1 MPTKIEI
8 TEKLLKPYLSGQMM
22 HKGHH
27 LSSSMYRELRVHADG
42 EYPSKLIDERRP
54 NESDRIKEYR
64 QTIYE
69 PITKDICQRVITSLT
84 KIRRSVD
91 WSVRH
96 PSENYPSAVPEDER
110 LYGYADKRLPLTENL
125 ENWIFTVALK
135 NYLLDANA
143 ICLYVPKRTDISD
156 GEYLEPFPII
166 YNSPEVIEWI
176 PNELL
181 IVRQTKETENLD
193 GSDDETA
200 QQAWLV
206 VTSNTLQRW
215 EKKTDGFDM
224 TYEHIHDIGTLPAF
238 KLGGQYFRSLGK
250 SILYESRISPMLPR
264 LNDAAREYSDM
275 QAEVVQHIHSE
286 KWVWAS
292 NKCPK
297 CQNAA
302 GIPTGFINSEKDSKR
317 IICPNCRGNMLVP
330 SSPYLNLVV
339 RPTNEN
345 LGESAAPIP
354 PAGYITK
361 PVDIVRIQDERID
374 KHLYKA
380 LSSINMQFLDQTPL
394 NISGK
399 GKEIDRDELNNF
411 VYSIAEDLVR
421 IMDLSYRIIALY
433 RYHLAIAG
441 DKLSS
446 ILPEIKVPEKYDLL
460 SSDYLTAEIKAV
472 KDAGVNPIIL
482 NTLEAEFAAKKFYT
496 DPKVR
501 DMVVTI
507 LRLDPLPGRSEDD
520 KMVMLSNGGISK
532 LNYYISSNLTQI
544 VRTLME
550 KDVKFLTLERERQ
563 FEQVVKR
570 AQEEMTAMEALKVRI
585 PDPIVP
591 PVDPD
596 I

>member
-1 MPTKIEI
+1 MPTSIEI
-8 TEKLLKPYLSGQMM
+8 SEKLLKPYFSGTKI
-22 HKGHH
+22 HKGHG
-27 LSSSMYRELRVHADG
+27 LSSSMYKDMRVHADG
-42 EYPSKLIDERRP
+42 EYPSTLIDERRP

-69 PITKDICQRVITSLT
+69 PITKDTVQRVLSSLT

-96 PSENYPSAVPEDER
+96 PSENYPSSIPEGER
-110 LYGYADKRLPLTENL
+110 LHDYADKRLPLMDSL
-125 ENWIFTVALK
+125 ENWLFTIALK
-135 NYLLDANA
+135 NDLLDANA
-143 ICLYVPKRTDISD
+143 ICLFVPKRTDISE

-166 YNSPEVIEWI
+166 YNSPQVVEWI

-181 IVRQTKETENLD
+181 IVKQTEETENLD
-193 GSDDETA
+193 GSEDENA
-200 QQAWLV
+200 RQAWLV
-206 VTSNTLQRW
+206 VTTTTLQRW
-215 EKKTDGFDM
+215 EQGDGYNM
-224 TYEHIHDIGTLPAF
+224 TYEYEHQLGILPAF
-238 KLGGQYFRSLGK
+238 KLGGQYFRSMGK
-250 SILYESRISPMLPR
+250 TILFESRISPMLPR

-302 GIPTGFINSEKDSKR
+302 GVPTGFINSEKDKKR
-317 IICPNCRGNMLVP
+317 IVCPNCKGNMLVP

-345 LGESAAPIP
+345 LGESSAPIP

-361 PVDIVRIQDERID
+361 PVDIVKIQDERID
-374 KHLYKA
+374 KHLFKA

-399 GKEIDRDELNNF
+399 GKEVDRDELNNF

-421 IMDLSYRIIALY
+421 ILEQSYAIIATY
-433 RYHLAIAG
+433 RYHLLVAEN
-441 DKLSS
+441 KLRKL
-446 ILPEIKVPEKYDLL
+446 LPDIKVPEKYDLL
-460 SSDYLTAEIKAV
+460 SADYLTAEIKSV
-472 KDAGVNPIIL
+472 KEAGVNPIII
-482 NTLEAEFAAKKFYT
+482 NTLEAEFASKKFYT
-496 DPKVR
+496 DPTIR

-532 LNYYISSNLTQI
+532 LNYYISSNLTQL

-550 KDVKFLTLERERQ
+550 ANKGFLILEREQQ
-563 FEQVVKR
+563 FQKVV
-570 AQEEMTAMEALKVRI
+570 AQAEKEVKEMTAAKVDI
-585 PDPIVP
+585 PDP
-591 PVDPD
+591 DD
-596 I
+596 ED